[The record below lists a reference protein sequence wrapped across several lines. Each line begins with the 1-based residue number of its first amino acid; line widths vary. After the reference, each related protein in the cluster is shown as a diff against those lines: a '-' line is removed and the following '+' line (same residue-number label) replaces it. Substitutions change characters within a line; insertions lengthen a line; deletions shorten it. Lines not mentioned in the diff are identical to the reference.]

1 MSKIPSCRPN
11 GLQREHMTFR
21 KIDRTAWPRNEVF
34 EHYFS
39 KIPCTYSLTTK
50 LDITNV
56 RAKKLR
62 LYPTM
67 LHAITTVVN
76 RHEEFRTAFNEAG
89 ELGVFSDMHPCY
101 TVFHKESET
110 FSNLWTE
117 YTPDLKEFFR
127 RYEADLAAYGDDP
140 TFFAKPNLPK
150 NSFTVSM
157 LPWTTFDGFNLN
169 LPKGSA
175 YTLPI
180 FTLGKFFLEGERTL
194 LPVALQ
200 VHHAVCDGFHT
211 CRFLN
216 ELQTLLDGIE

>member
-1 MSKIPSCRPN
+1 
-11 GLQREHMTFR
+11 MTFR

-39 KIPCTYSLTTK
+39 EIPCTYSLTTK

-56 RAKKLR
+56 LAKKLR

-67 LHAITTVVN
+67 LHALTTVVN

-101 TVFHKESET
+101 TVFHKETET

-117 YTPDLKEFFR
+117 YTPDRSEFIR
-127 RYEADLAAYGDDP
+127 RYEADLAAYGDNP
-140 TFFAKPNLPK
+140 AFFGKPDLPK

-169 LPKGSA
+169 LAKGHA

-200 VHHAVCDGFHT
+200 VHHGVCDGFHT

-216 ELQTLLDGIE
+216 ELQALLDGIE

>member
-1 MSKIPSCRPN
+1 MIF
-11 GLQREHMTFR
+11 E
-21 KIDRTAWPRNEVF
+21 KIDRSTWPRNEVF
-34 EHYFS
+34 KHYFS
-39 KIPCTYSLTTK
+39 AIPCTYSLTTK

-67 LHAITTVVN
+67 LHALTTVVN

-101 TVFHKESET
+101 TVFHKETET

-117 YTPDLKEFFR
+117 YTPDRSEFIR
-127 RYEADLAAYGDDP
+127 RYEADLAAYGDNP
-140 TFFAKPNLPK
+140 AFFGKPDLPK

-157 LPWTTFDGFNLN
+157 LPWTTFEGFNLN
-169 LPKGSA
+169 LQKGYA

-180 FTLGKFFLEGERTL
+180 FTLGKFFLEGDRTL

-200 VHHAVCDGFHT
+200 VHHGDCDGFHT

-216 ELQTLLDGIE
+216 ELQALLDGIE

>member
-1 MSKIPSCRPN
+1 
-11 GLQREHMTFR
+11 MTFR
-21 KIDRTAWPRNEVF
+21 KIDRTVWPRNEVF

-39 KIPCTYSLTTK
+39 NVPCTYSLTTK
-50 LDITNV
+50 LDVTNV
-56 RAKKLR
+56 QAKKIR
-62 LYPTM
+62 FYPTM

-89 ELGVFSDMHPCY
+89 ELGIFSDMHPCY
-101 TVFHKESET
+101 AVFHKESET

-117 YTPDLKEFFR
+117 YTPDLREFIR
-127 RYEADLAAYGDDP
+127 RYEEDLAAYGDDP
-140 TFFAKPNLPK
+140 AFFPKPDLPA

-169 LPKGSA
+169 LQKSWA

-180 FTLGKFFLEGERTL
+180 FTLGKFFREGERTL

-200 VHHAVCDGFHT
+200 VHHGVCDGFHT

-216 ELQTLLDGIE
+216 ELQTLLNDVE

>member
-1 MSKIPSCRPN
+1 MIF
-11 GLQREHMTFR
+11 E
-21 KIDRTAWPRNEVF
+21 KIDRSTWPRNEVF

-39 KIPCTYSLTTK
+39 AIPCTYSLTTK

-67 LHAITTVVN
+67 LHALTTVVN

-89 ELGVFSDMHPCY
+89 ELGVFGDMHPCY
-101 TVFHKESET
+101 TVFHKETET

-117 YTPDLKEFFR
+117 YTPDLSEFIR
-127 RYEADLAAYGDDP
+127 RYEEDLEKYGDNP
-140 TFFAKPNLPK
+140 AFFGKSDLPK

-157 LPWTTFDGFNLN
+157 LPWTTFEGFNLN
-169 LPKGSA
+169 LQKGYA

-180 FTLGKFFLEGERTL
+180 FTLGKFFLEGDRTL

-200 VHHAVCDGFHT
+200 VHHGVSDGFHT

-216 ELQTLLDGIE
+216 ELQALLDGIE

>member
-1 MSKIPSCRPN
+1 MIF
-11 GLQREHMTFR
+11 E
-21 KIDRTAWPRNEVF
+21 KIDRSTWPRNEVF
-34 EHYFS
+34 KHYFS
-39 KIPCTYSLTTK
+39 AIPCTYSLTTK
-50 LDITNV
+50 LDIMNV

-67 LHAITTVVN
+67 LHALTTVVN

-101 TVFHKESET
+101 TVFHKETET
-110 FSNLWTE
+110 FSSLWTE
-117 YTPDLKEFFR
+117 YTPDRSEFIR
-127 RYEADLAAYGDDP
+127 RYEADLAAYGDNP
-140 TFFAKPNLPK
+140 AFFGKPDLPK

-169 LPKGSA
+169 LAKGHA

-180 FTLGKFFLEGERTL
+180 FTLGKFFLEGELTL

-200 VHHAVCDGFHT
+200 VHHGVCDGFHT

-216 ELQTLLDGIE
+216 ELQALLDGIE